1 MLCCAG
7 GLGMTVM
14 LEPLEE
20 VPEGAVGSIVQLE
33 PLQEAPEGAVGGIV
47 QLEPLEEGSG
57 GAVVG
62 IEERSAQI
70 LEPSEGEGDSH
81 LKDSSSVYLVTTV
94 RHGCPSSS

>member
-20 VPEGAVGSIVQLE
+20 VPEGAM
-33 PLQEAPEGAVGGIV
+33 GGIV

-57 GAVVG
+57 GAVVD
-62 IEERSAQI
+62 IEEGVAQI
-70 LEPSEGEGDSH
+70 IEPLEEDPAPDTEGTD
-81 LKDSSSVYLVTTV
+81 
-94 RHGCPSSS
+94 

>member
-20 VPEGAVGSIVQLE
+20 VPEGAVEGIVQLE
-33 PLQEAPEGAVGGIV
+33 PLEEAPEGAVGGIV

-62 IEERSAQI
+62 IEEGAAQI
-70 LEPSEGEGDSH
+70 LEPLEEDPAPDTEGTD
-81 LKDSSSVYLVTTV
+81 
-94 RHGCPSSS
+94 